1 MNFILTHE
9 NATGKIVLESS
20 VKGIPG
26 IEIYILLQHKITY
39 PKLNMKI
46 ISEADGKSILPSHT
60 YSTIH
65 SPGPGLAL
73 Q

>member
-1 MNFILTHE
+1 ML
-9 NATGKIVLESS
+9 
-20 VKGIPG
+20 
-26 IEIYILLQHKITY
+26 IEKNVCDINRRTAKYGTARTA

-46 ISEADGKSILPSHT
+46 ILEADGKSILPSHT
-60 YSTIH
+60 YSTVH